1 MSVHSGLRKIA
12 YLLCAV
18 VLCTAYSGCAQHQG
32 GRNYTAANL
41 PSSLRYRS
49 RTNPRELSLANFAS
63 LPKYGN
69 AIGPGDFIEVSI
81 AAGLNRE
88 QVLPPLNV
96 QVTDNGTIKLPELGQ
111 IDIAGMKPDSAGT
124 AIQNE
129 LVAKEKYV
137 NPLVTVQVKEKQKNT
152 VRVVGGVQKEGLYE
166 LPADQSDVLTA
177 IAMAGGLSDMAGDRV
192 QVRSARGTIGMESEY
207 ASSGGVIQQ
216 AGYRK
221 QIGGASFAMAPVTI
235 SLAALAQGGGVADPE
250 SVKLGDGAVVMV
262 QESDPIPITVRG
274 LVNKPGPIE
283 PTGNNVRV
291 LDALGQAGDVSNQF
305 ANKIRVIRA
314 AKQGDPINIFI
325 KLTDAK
331 VSEQSNIL
339 LAPGDIV
346 SVEQTPGTITLDA
359 LRIIRFGVSS
369 RLDQLL

>member
-1 MSVHSGLRKIA
+1 M
-12 YLLCAV
+12 
-18 VLCTAYSGCAQHQG
+18 
-32 GRNYTAANL
+32 
-41 PSSLRYRS
+41 
-49 RTNPRELSLANFAS
+49 PR
-63 LPKYGN
+63 YGN
-69 AIGPGDFIEVSI
+69 AIGPGDFVEVSI

-96 QVTDNGTIKLPELGQ
+96 QVTDNGTVKLPELGQ
-111 IDIAGMKPDSAGT
+111 INVAGLRPDSAGT

-129 LVAKEKYV
+129 LVDKQIYV
-137 NPLVTVQVKEKQKNT
+137 NPLVTVQVKAKRKNS
-152 VRVVGGVQKEGLYE
+152 VRVVGGVRKQGIYE

-192 QVRSARGTIGMESEY
+192 QVRSARNIGGSDSEY
-207 ASSGGVIQQ
+207 AASGGVIQQ
-216 AGYRK
+216 AGYRQ
-221 QIGGASFAMAPVTI
+221 QIGGAAFAMAPVTI
-235 SLAALAQGGGVADPE
+235 SLTALAQGGGVADPE
-250 SVKLGDGAVVMV
+250 SLMLGDGAVVMV

-274 LVNKPGPIE
+274 LVNKPGPID
-283 PTGNNVRV
+283 PTGNDVRL

-339 LAPGDIV
+339 LAPGDVV